1 MNKLTIDDI
10 DVRGKR
16 VLVRVDFNVPLDEKQ
31 NITDDTRIVE
41 SLPTIKKIL
50 ASGGS
55 AILMSHLGRPK
66 GKPKLEFSLMPVAL
80 RLEKLLG
87 KKVLFASDCIGEPA
101 ESTVAKL
108 KSGDCLLLENL
119 RYHNEE
125 EANDPAFAKSLAKLG
140 DVYAHFAI
148 ANMTGANRLLIGIGW
163 PVIVFIAWTKMRK
176 PIRLEAERATEL
188 VFLLL
193 ATIWGFV
200 VFFKNSLMW
209 YDAIIFISFFI
220 GYMII
225 ASKRPCE
232 EVSLEGPSKYIGSCR
247 TMPRRFWTWLMFAFA
262 AAVIIVNA
270 EPFSEGLVGTGEVFG
285 ISKFLLVQWLA
296 PLASE
301 APEFIVAIL
310 LALRGS
316 PSMAL
321 GALVS
326 SKLNQW
332 SLLVG
337 MIPGAY
343 ALSSGQMSLPIPMDH
358 HQMLEILLTAAQ
370 SILAIALLSDFR
382 LSFKEALLLV
392 VLFLGQF
399 VLSPW
404 FDSMHASGTVA
415 WDGSHI
421 RIAFTFI
428 YVIFAAYNFIRYPL
442 RLKKLL
448 QGFKVAPDF
457 CDLSLG
463 EIDDK
468 NDKNGVGKS

>member
-1 MNKLTIDDI
+1 MKNHFNLVPILLAAAVTIPGTALRFSHI
-10 DVRGKR
+10 ELSPPMTALMAG
-16 VLVRVDFNVPLDEKQ
+16 
-31 NITDDTRIVE
+31 I
-41 SLPTIKKIL
+41 
-50 ASGGS
+50 
-55 AILMSHLGRPK
+55 AILGASFLVLWACEVIQMDVSQTLAIA
-66 GKPKLEFSLMPVAL
+66 LVAL
-80 RLEKLLG
+80 IAVLPEYAVDMYFTWMAG
-87 KKVLFASDCIGEPA
+87 KQHTEVYEA
-101 ESTVAKL
+101 L
-108 KSGDCLLLENL
+108 KHGTEV
-119 RYHNEE
+119 
-125 EANDPAFAKSLAKLG
+125 G

-163 PVIVFIAWTKMRK
+163 PVIVFVAWTKMRK

-188 VFLLL
+188 VFLML

-209 YDAIIFISFFI
+209 YDAIIFISFFV
-220 GYMII
+220 GYMMI

-232 EVSLEGPSKYIGSCR
+232 EVCLEGPSEYIGSCQPL
-247 TMPRRFWTWLMFAFA
+247 PRRFWTWLMFAFA
-262 AAVIIVNA
+262 AAVIVVNA

-301 APEFIVAIL
+301 APEFTVAIL
-310 LALRGS
+310 LAMRGS

-337 MIPGAY
+337 MIPAAY
-343 ALSSGQMSLPIPMDH
+343 SLSSGQMALPIPMDH

-382 LSFKEALLLV
+382 LSFKEALLLI

-404 FDSMHASGTVA
+404 FDSMHASGAVA

-421 RIAFTFI
+421 RIVFTII
-428 YVIFAAYNFIRYPL
+428 YVVFAAYNFIRYPL
-442 RLKKLL
+442 RLKKLRE
-448 QGFKVAPDF
+448 GFKVAPDS

-463 EIDDK
+463 NNDVET
-468 NDKNGVGKS
+468 DKNGDGKS